1 MYMLYVHYGCVNR
14 IGGAFLESALPNNL
28 RKQRTKLGLTQKE
41 AAAKLGIGSASYQ
54 RYESGTR
61 EHNLETLCKLADIF
75 NTSTDYLLVRISK
88 SIPTFSENS
97 KDDKWAKLG
106 TILSTSEKEK
116 VIKALTD

>member
-41 AAAKLGIGSASYQ
+41 AAAKLGIGS
-54 RYESGTR
+54 R
-61 EHNLETLCKLADIF
+61 EPNLETLCKLADIF
-75 NTSTDYLLVRISK
+75 NTSTDYLLGRSSK